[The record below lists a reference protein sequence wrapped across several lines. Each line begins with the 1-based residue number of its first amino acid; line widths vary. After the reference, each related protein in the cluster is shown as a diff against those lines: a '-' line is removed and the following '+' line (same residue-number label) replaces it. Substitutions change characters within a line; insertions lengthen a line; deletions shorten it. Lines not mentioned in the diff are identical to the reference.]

1 MLTIV
6 RFERRKEVI
15 KVERKRPGSNAVGQL
30 LIDLLNVRSGRPRG
44 LRLRRFRAKWGLEP
58 DTRLI
63 GEAENFY
70 LSGLGPPVA
79 PVYRRARGAI
89 HQGPEWVPLVENS
102 EQAQMSGGI
111 FLSHATRADV
121 ADDYT
126 KYELNRHGILE
137 RVLDQKMRIYLAR
150 EFSAGADY
158 VARLMEDLQ
167 ENDRADLRRFPLR
180 EEIECKSPWC
190 VILLEALHL
199 IYSDRQIERCQI
211 ADVPHETRIACG
223 IERCKAPYFVAPR
236 RGTRGCPIHRGRE
249 FRRSERFKR
258 LVRAG
263 HLG

>member
-1 MLTIV
+1 MLAIV
-6 RFERRKEVI
+6 RFERRTEVI
-15 KVERKRPGSNAVGQL
+15 KVGERRPGLNAVGQL
-30 LIDLLNVRSGRPRG
+30 MIDLLNVRSGRPPG
-44 LRLRRFRAKWGLEP
+44 LRRKRFRTKWGIEP
-58 DTRLI
+58 NNRLI
-63 GEAENFY
+63 DEAAYFY
-70 LSGLGPPVA
+70 RCGLGPPEA

-111 FLSHATRADV
+111 FRSHATRADV

-158 VARLMEDLQ
+158 VASLLKDLQ

-190 VILLEALHL
+190 VLLLEALHL
-199 IYSDRQIERCQI
+199 IYSDRQVERCQI
-211 ADVPHETRIACG
+211 ADVPREARIACG

-236 RGTRGCPIHRGRE
+236 RGTRGCPVHRGRE
-249 FRRSERFKR
+249 FRRSGSLKR
-258 LVRAG
+258 LVRSG
-263 HLG
+263 HVR